1 MITLECNYQKKLGL
15 PGYSSHQFAI
25 TLRTEIA
32 DLNQVQA
39 ESARLYKLLQEG
51 VDTSIKETGYLP
63 TNGAGN
69 GQRGGQSG
77 NGNGQNPNQPT
88 ENGAWNCSG
97 KQKDLIL
104 KIVEKHKLEKA
115 KVEGLAQDRFGK
127 TVKALN
133 KLEASGL
140 IEELLEMTGQSKG
153 RSRFQGRYQRAGGA
167 HRSHRTSSGVPLPSC
182 PRASSTN
189 RISMP
194 LGPSLIESSMPYAQG
209 NESHPLRQSSHARD
223 QGFP

>member
-15 PGYSSHQFAI
+15 PGYSSHQFSI

-63 TNGAGN
+63 TNGNGN
-69 GQRGGQSG
+69 GQRSGQSS
-77 NGNGQNPNQPT
+77 NGNAPSQA

-97 KQKDLIL
+97 KQRDLIL
-104 KIVEKHKLEKA
+104 KIVEEHKLEKA

-153 RSRFQGRYQRAGGA
+153 RSRFQGRYQRAGG
-167 HRSHRTSSGVPLPSC
+167 R
-182 PRASSTN
+182 
-189 RISMP
+189 
-194 LGPSLIESSMPYAQG
+194 
-209 NESHPLRQSSHARD
+209 
-223 QGFP
+223 